1 MNMAAK
7 ENVNSRQF
15 DTESVVNRWVVD
27 YYLFLALELFKKEQY
42 EDFCAITDVLDSV
55 LVHPYGPIDF
65 MPQKI
70 QVWRFLC
77 RINEGDKLGEIN
89 TDHSLSHICQSDSW

>member
-1 MNMAAK
+1 MWTFCLFLYVVCVLFCLFLRFCWILPLKNWNEAPPDKLNPEINNPSLPMNMAAK

-42 EDFCAITDVLDSV
+42 EDFCAITDVLDS
-55 LVHPYGPIDF
+55 
-65 MPQKI
+65 K
-70 QVWRFLC
+70 
-77 RINEGDKLGEIN
+77 
-89 TDHSLSHICQSDSW
+89 

>member
-15 DTESVVNRWVVD
+15 DTESVVNRWIVD

-42 EDFCAITDVLDSV
+42 EDFCAITDVLDS
-55 LVHPYGPIDF
+55 
-65 MPQKI
+65 K
-70 QVWRFLC
+70 
-77 RINEGDKLGEIN
+77 
-89 TDHSLSHICQSDSW
+89 

>member
-42 EDFCAITDVLDSV
+42 GDFCAITDVLDS
-55 LVHPYGPIDF
+55 
-65 MPQKI
+65 K
-70 QVWRFLC
+70 
-77 RINEGDKLGEIN
+77 
-89 TDHSLSHICQSDSW
+89 